1 MYYLEN
7 NNNKLEQILFFKIVN
22 LYLIKIFSCI
32 QSENCQKKK
41 KSFCSVKIPRNQ
53 SVGYKLL
60 R

>member
-41 KSFCSVKIPRNQ
+41 KE
-53 SVGYKLL
+53 LL
-60 R
+60 FSKNSPESECGI